1 MNDKYSPPLFVKDDT
16 TILTNL
22 KKGEANARYAILAV
36 RDPLGFHDDPA
47 DVVGAYMEDV
57 HEISRN
63 PMYTV
68 VSGRYKDAE
77 IIVSD
82 DRVALARK
90 LLHGQR
96 RPRCR
101 DRDSGS
107 YAVQWLRHVHPSWHF
122 RHAAR

>member
-77 IIVSD
+77 IIVCSMGSGGPDAEIAILDLMQFSGCDTFIRLGTSGTQRD
-82 DRVALARK
+82 DLNV
-90 LLHGQR
+90 
-96 RPRCR
+96 
-101 DRDSGS
+101 STS
-107 YAVQWLRHVHPSWHF
+107 S
-122 RHAAR
+122 